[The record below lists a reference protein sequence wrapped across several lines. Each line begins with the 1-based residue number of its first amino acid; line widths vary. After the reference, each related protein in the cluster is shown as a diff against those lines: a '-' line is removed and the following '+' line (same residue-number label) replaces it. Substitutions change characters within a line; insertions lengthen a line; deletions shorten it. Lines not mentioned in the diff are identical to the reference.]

1 MASYC
6 ETCGNVFDGEWTNCP
21 ECGDVARGIT
31 KVNDINTPKDKN
43 KKTSTKKTVPNAG
56 ERLTGTILREIQLTL
71 EHLDRKNLSEMNEHL
86 WWLALGVKLGLFMM
100 LISIFLM
107 LVSLA

>member
-6 ETCGNVFDGEWTNCP
+6 ETCGNVFDGEWTSCP
-21 ECGDVARGIT
+21 ECGDVAGAIT